1 MTVDDDPILASALA
15 FWASS
20 RPEGGLPTREEIDP
34 LRIPPKLFPYL
45 VLADVVTDQGRV
57 RYRLVG
63 HEMVHR
69 WGMNFAGRLSDEVF
83 TGDYRTYLET
93 AFALTIRHWLPVF
106 TASRFRWDVGGYLWT
121 RRVMLPIGAGGERSP
136 GPGPD
141 VTILQRRRTRLFVQ
155 RRRGELSVAGYAG
168 LVYRRILTWGP
179 TYDRPAVSSGATTTG
194 ACQHLNAP
202 VPADRNGV

>member
-121 RRVMLPIGAGGERSP
+121 RRVMLPIGATPTGPVGQILVAQTWPNSP
-136 GPGPD
+136 DGDRTDPMLIAPG
-141 VTILQRRRTRLFVQ
+141 T
-155 RRRGELSVAGYAG
+155 
-168 LVYRRILTWGP
+168 
-179 TYDRPAVSSGATTTG
+179 
-194 ACQHLNAP
+194 AP
-202 VPADRNGV
+202 VENAAPVLVPT